1 MVKGRSTN
9 RHPDLR
15 EYEPNG
21 LWKMLH
27 SRNVGLLAVL
37 SVILLVACL
46 PGAYTSPLEF
56 SIRNSDHNNGS
67 TQKIGEGKL
76 GAIATENA
84 ICSRH
89 GIEMLEMGGNAADA
103 VSTHCW
109 RWRRSGGS
117 VED

>member
-1 MVKGRSTN
+1 
-9 RHPDLR
+9 
-15 EYEPNG
+15 
-21 LWKMLH
+21 MLH
-27 SRNVGLLAVL
+27 SRNFGILAVL

-56 SIRNSDHNNGS
+56 SIRDSDHDNGS
-67 TQKIGEGKL
+67 TQRIGAGKL

-103 VSTHCW
+103 VSTKYW
-109 RWRRSGGS
+109 LWVGGKLEYRSPNQIDSWLPRNFAS
-117 VED
+117 V